1 LGRGGAS
8 RARVRFDDH
17 PTNPQTTHRKQED
30 TTAYIAS
37 QREATNDQ
45 NSLKRYYERADDTLA
60 SHNIE
65 DLVDYGRYEV
75 LEGPAIESVVILK
88 FPDAAAA
95 KRWYHGEEYH
105 DVVKDR
111 FAGATYRAVL
121 FGAAEAGT

>member
-1 LGRGGAS
+1 MTIQPIRRRLIGNKKTRP
-8 RARVRFDDH
+8 
-17 PTNPQTTHRKQED
+17 PTSLPSEKRPT
-30 TTAYIAS
+30 
-37 QREATNDQ
+37 TNDQ